1 MYHQASLLFWFKNS
15 VFFFRMSIGGSLIFL
30 GEFPENREQF
40 PTGDVLTV
48 MKKELLLL
56 KFSEQNRALST
67 RIFTLR
73 SHYRIGEFDGPQGVA
88 RPACR
93 LRHA

>member
-30 GEFPENREQF
+30 GEFPENREQL

-56 KFSEQNRALST
+56 KF
-67 RIFTLR
+67 
-73 SHYRIGEFDGPQGVA
+73 
-88 RPACR
+88 
-93 LRHA
+93 